1 MSSVSSV
8 LRDRFLGCEGEGE
21 GERGERGKRGKRGKR
36 GHRGHSGHD
45 GHDGRDGATGPTGPT
60 GPTGMTGSTGLLAH
74 VEDSIQFAPLPP
86 NTTTTILTTAP
97 MIAPAGSML
106 QFTAMVNWTALGL
119 ASSNAPT
126 MVAILVQDAGTPGAI
141 GLATCF
147 TSAGAVARGGG
158 VFDFFACIPIA
169 WWRVSDGLP
178 HTYSV
183 QCSTDG
189 NPSQQVQ
196 TCALFVNNLP

>member
-1 MSSVSSV
+1 
-8 LRDRFLGCEGEGE
+8 
-21 GERGERGKRGKRGKR
+21 
-36 GHRGHSGHD
+36 
-45 GHDGRDGATGPTGPT
+45 
-60 GPTGMTGSTGLLAH
+60 MTGSAGVLAH
-74 VEDSIQFAPLPP
+74 VEDSTQFVPLPP

-97 MIAPAGSML
+97 MTAPAGSML

-119 ASSNAPT
+119 ASNSAPT
-126 MVAILVQDAGTPGAI
+126 MVVILVQDAGTSGAV

-147 TSAGAVARGGG
+147 ASAGAVARAGGM
-158 VFDFFACIPIA
+158 FDFFADIPIA

-183 QCSTDG
+183 QCSTDS